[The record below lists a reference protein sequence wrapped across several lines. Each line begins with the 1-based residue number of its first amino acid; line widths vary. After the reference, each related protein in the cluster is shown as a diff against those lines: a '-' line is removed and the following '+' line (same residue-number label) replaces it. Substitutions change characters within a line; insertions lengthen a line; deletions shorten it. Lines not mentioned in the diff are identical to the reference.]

1 MSFKKINIEDLNDFN
16 PFTAIGKEW
25 FLLTAGDINSF
36 NTMTASWGGVGVMWG
51 KNVITTVV
59 RSNRNTFNYLNNGDT
74 FTISFYPNE
83 CKDILN
89 YCGSHS
95 GRDVDK
101 VAETG
106 LKPIQLD
113 DGVAFEQSKLVFV
126 CKKLYAQEL
135 DTKNFIDTSCTKW
148 YSDTNP
154 IHTAFVGEI
163 VAVYSN
169 DNIN

>member
-1 MSFKKINIEDLNDFN
+1 MSLKAISVEELQGFN

-25 FLLTAGDINSF
+25 FLLTAGNSESY

-51 KNVITTVV
+51 KNVVTTVV
-59 RSNRNTFNYLNNGDT
+59 RSNRHTFNYIDGSDT
-74 FTISFYPNE
+74 FTISFYPQE
-83 CKDILN
+83 YRDVLN

-95 GRDVDK
+95 GKDVDK

-106 LKPIQLD
+106 LTPTTLD
-113 DGVAFEQSKLVFV
+113 GGVAFEQAKLVFV
-126 CKKLYAQEL
+126 CKKLYAQTL
-135 DTKNFIDTSCTKW
+135 DVDCFTDESCKKW

-163 VAVYSN
+163 VSVYVQE
-169 DNIN
+169 

>member
-1 MSFKKINIEDLNDFN
+1 MSIKKVDIDSLKFN

-25 FLLTAGDINSF
+25 FLVTAGGLNSF

-51 KNVITTVV
+51 KNVVTTVI
-59 RSNRNTFNYLNNGDT
+59 RSNRNTFEYINDNDI
-74 FTISFYPNE
+74 FTISFFPE
-83 CKDILN
+83 EHKDILS

-106 LKPIQLD
+106 LKPIQLG
-113 DGVAFEQSKLVFV
+113 DGVSFEQAKLVFV
-126 CKKLYAQEL
+126 CKKLYAQTL
-135 DTKNFIDTSCTKW
+135 DTKNFIDQDCLKW

-154 IHTAFVGEI
+154 IHTAYVGEI
-163 VAVYSN
+163 LEVYSE
-169 DNIN
+169 

>member
-1 MSFKKINIEDLNDFN
+1 MSFKQINIEDLSTFN

-25 FLLTAGDINSF
+25 FLLTAGNIDSF

-51 KNVITTVV
+51 KNVVTTVV
-59 RSNRNTFNYLNNGDT
+59 RNNRNTFNYINNNDT
-74 FTISFYPNE
+74 FTISFYPKE
-83 CKDILN
+83 YKDILN

-95 GRDVDK
+95 GKDVDK

-106 LKPIQLD
+106 LKPIELSN
-113 DGVAFEQSKLVFV
+113 GVAFEQSKLVFV

-135 DTKNFIDTSCTKW
+135 DTKNFTDTSCTKW

-163 VAVYSN
+163 VAVYHNN
-169 DNIN
+169 DIN

>member
-1 MSFKKINIEDLNDFN
+1 MSFKKINIEDLNTFN

-36 NTMTASWGGVGVMWG
+36 NTMTASWGGVGVIWG

-59 RSNRNTFNYLNNGDT
+59 RSNRNTFNYLNNDDT

-83 CKDILN
+83 CKNILN

-95 GRDVDK
+95 GKDVDK

-113 DGVAFEQSKLVFV
+113 NGVAFEQSKLVFV
-126 CKKLYAQEL
+126 CKKIYAQEL
-135 DTKNFIDTSCTKW
+135 DTKNFTDTSCTIW

-163 VAVYSN
+163 IAVYSN

>member
-1 MSFKKINIEDLNDFN
+1 MSLKKISIDELNLN

-25 FLLTAGDINSF
+25 FLLTAGSIDSF

-51 KNVITTVV
+51 KNVVTTVV
-59 RSNRNTFNYLNNGDT
+59 RSNRHTFDYINTQDT
-74 FTISFYPNE
+74 FTISFYPQE

-95 GRDVDK
+95 GKDVDK

-106 LKPIQLD
+106 LKPVALD
-113 DGVAFEQSKLVFV
+113 GGVAFEQSKLVFV

-135 DTKNFIDTSCTKW
+135 DTKNFTDTECTKW

-163 VAVYSN
+163 VAVYSQE
-169 DNIN
+169 

>member
-1 MSFKKINIEDLNDFN
+1 MYNMSLKKINIDELNLN

-25 FLLTAGDINSF
+25 FLLTAGSMDSF

-51 KNVITTVV
+51 KNVVTTVV
-59 RSNRNTFNYLNNGDT
+59 RSNRHTFEYINNQDT
-74 FTISFYPNE
+74 FTISFYPQE

-95 GRDVDK
+95 GKDVDK

-106 LKPIQLD
+106 LKPIALD
-113 DGVAFEQSKLVFV
+113 GGVAFEQSKLVFV

-135 DTKNFIDTSCTKW
+135 DTKYFTDMECTKW

-163 VAVYSN
+163 VAVYSQE
-169 DNIN
+169 

>member
-1 MSFKKINIEDLNDFN
+1 MSLKKISIDELNLN

-25 FLLTAGDINSF
+25 FLLTAGSIDSF

-51 KNVITTVV
+51 KNVVTTVV
-59 RSNRNTFNYLNNGDT
+59 RSNRHTFDYINTQDT
-74 FTISFYPNE
+74 FTISFYPQE

-95 GRDVDK
+95 GKDVDK

-106 LKPIQLD
+106 LKPIALD
-113 DGVAFEQSKLVFV
+113 GGVAFEQSKLVFV

-135 DTKNFIDTSCTKW
+135 DTKCFTDTECTKW

-163 VAVYSN
+163 VAVYSQE
-169 DNIN
+169 